1 MMSGRTLPAPRAGVE
16 AGLIGGIL
24 GAALLLPGT
33 LKYKLDFLG
42 FGVCHQLSS
51 HSFII
56 GGHQL
61 CLCARCCGIY
71 LGAGVSLLMMLLL
84 RPFAAGLPS
93 RRMLPVLIF
102 MFGTM
107 ILDGINSTLQ
117 ALPGATPIYQTTNPL
132 RLITGALS
140 GVALMFVLYPIFNQS
155 FWRLGRLKRE
165 RVLEQPFE
173 LLGYLAPVAIVVAV
187 ILSAAGD
194 PSVGEWLY
202 WPLALGSMAG
212 LLALLMMTNVLI
224 VSTIARRAGTVLTWR
239 GAVLPLLIALILA
252 LLELAA
258 LSNLR
263 IGLTSVIATA
273 ANTPPDLPLVPGL
286 K

>member
-1 MMSGRTLPAPRAGVE
+1 MMSGRTGLAPRAGAE
-16 AGLIGGIL
+16 AGLAAGIL

-42 FGVCHQLSS
+42 FGVCHQLST
-51 HSFII
+51 HSFFIA
-56 GGHQL
+56 GHQL

-71 LGAGVSLLMMLLL
+71 LGAGVSLTMMMLL

-93 RRMLPVLIF
+93 RRMLPVLAF
-102 MFGTM
+102 MFGVM

-132 RLITGALS
+132 RLITGALA
-140 GVALMFVLYPIFNQS
+140 GIALMFVLYPIFNQS

-165 RVLEQPFE
+165 RVLEQPYE
-173 LLGYLAPVAIVVAV
+173 LLGYLVPTGIVVAV

-202 WPLALGSMAG
+202 WLIALGSMAG

-224 VSTIARRAGTVLTWR
+224 VSTIARRAGTVVTWR
-239 GAVLPLLIALILA
+239 SAVLPLLIALILA
-252 LLELAA
+252 LLELGA
-258 LSNLR
+258 LANLR